1 MNMPMDSH
9 PAIAFRILACGIKL
23 PGGLNQR
30 FNQSWIMHQPLLI
43 QRLVVQKLLV
53 QKLLVQRLPAQRLPV
68 QRFFLQSRLIL
79 GLQIRTLQMKTFAPI
94 QSLQLNPRVG
104 RWIALV
110 GTVVLTGGQAS
121 IAQVRMAGSC
131 PLVVPQRDSELQ
143 PRRITPGEVAAKN
156 AGGCL
161 SPSDAIYGPD
171 GCPKKLCG
179 PNAGVIP
186 LTGS

>member
-1 MNMPMDSH
+1 
-9 PAIAFRILACGIKL
+9 
-23 PGGLNQR
+23 
-30 FNQSWIMHQPLLI
+30 
-43 QRLVVQKLLV
+43 
-53 QKLLVQRLPAQRLPV
+53 
-68 QRFFLQSRLIL
+68 
-79 GLQIRTLQMKTFAPI
+79 MKTMAPI

-110 GTVVLTGGQAS
+110 GTVVLAGGQAS